1 MSDEIIVR
9 GAPLSLPGSAIRP
22 VRFVARAPA
31 EGPGRGSEPG
41 IAFVPPATPQVIEEI
56 VTKAKRTTRTAQAV
70 RGAGTR
76 LSTAGI
82 VAATFG
88 FLTAKILEE
97 ISQQKLD
104 EKFREL
110 EAIRGRVKPDS
121 PLEVQP
127 QPQPQQVIPE
137 IIVTARRRS
146 ALIDLVTGGVPL
158 PLRVPGDPPRIPPGR
173 RRRIREPRPPGRPR
187 RPRRTREKPRRK
199 QDPKRDPRR
208 LPSRPP
214 QEIPGGDPTRRET
227 TVPRRDPRPTIRRG
241 TGLQIG
247 NLSDIQFADATAPQR
262 STINLPG
269 AGSIFS
275 FGVNPIFG
283 NPLTGINVGRVTF
296 EDVSPQQQA
305 QQAAGTARRCQP
317 CPKPKPKRRKKCHV
331 KLVHERAFEKWDRVT
346 KWREIDC
353 LTGRP
358 V

>member
-31 EGPGRGSEPG
+31 EGPGRGSEPS

-70 RGAGTR
+70 RGASTR
-76 LSTAGI
+76 LSVAGL
-82 VAATFG
+82 VGVTLG
-88 FLTAKILEE
+88 FLTSKILEE
-97 ISQQKLD
+97 VSQQKLD

-110 EAIRGRVKPDS
+110 EAIRGRVKPDT

-173 RRRIREPRPPGRPR
+173 RRRIRDPRPPGRPR

-199 QDPKRDPRR
+199 PRPVRDPRT
-208 LPSRPP
+208 RPGRTP
-214 QEIPGGDPTRRET
+214 TEIPSTDPRRREET
-227 TVPRRDPRPTIRRG
+227 IPRRDPRPTIRPG
-241 TGLQIG
+241 TGPRVG

-262 STINLPG
+262 STIQLPG

-275 FGVNPIFG
+275 FGINPIFG
-283 NPLTGINVGRVTF
+283 NPLTGSNIGSVVLQ
-296 EDVSPQQQA
+296 DVSADPQP
-305 QQAAGTARRCQP
+305 QQAAQQARRCQP
-317 CPKPKPKRRKKCHV
+317 CPKPKPKRRKKCYV
-331 KLVHERAFEKWDRVT
+331 KYVEERSFAKWDKIR

-358 V
+358 K